1 MFIRISNILMR
12 SNVIAVVAFVGFF
25 FEGFRPQN
33 VLIFLFS
40 MKDSYLLIAKITPGV
55 NNFSNF

>member
-1 MFIRISNILMR
+1 MR
-12 SNVIAVVAFVGFF
+12 SNVIAVVVFFKGFW
-25 FEGFRPQN
+25 PQN
-33 VLIFLFS
+33 VLIFLFF